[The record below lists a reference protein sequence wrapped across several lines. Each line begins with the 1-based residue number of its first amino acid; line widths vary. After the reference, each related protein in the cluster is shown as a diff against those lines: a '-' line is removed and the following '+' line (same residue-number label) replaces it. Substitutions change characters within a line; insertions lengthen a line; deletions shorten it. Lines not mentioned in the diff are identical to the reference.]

1 MLATRFT
8 KFFVNLAILFI
19 ACSTTFAADHG
30 SVGEVI
36 FDSDDLEKLVD
47 RDTHIEILAKG
58 FTWTEGPVWVGG
70 DSPDAYLLFSDIP
83 RNIVFRW
90 QPNSGITTYMSPSGY
105 TGVDYYGLEPGSN
118 GLTLDSSGR
127 LTMCEH
133 GDRRISVLT
142 RRGGKRTLVDQFEG
156 KRLNSP
162 NDLTFDQAGNLY
174 FTDPPY
180 GLPNRFDDP
189 RRELDFCGVYRLRPN
204 GDLELLTK
212 QLDRP
217 NGIGLSPDHQTLYVA
232 QSDPANPIWMA
243 FPLTDEGVGKGRIL
257 MDAKKYMSQHPG
269 LPDGLC
275 VHSNGWIL
283 ASGPGGIYVIN
294 PSDDPLVGRFVIGG
308 RVSNCTLTPDEKFL
322 YITADDKLCRVRL
335 K

>member
-1 MLATRFT
+1 MLSNRLPKSCVVLLVFLVLCEFSVAGE
-8 KFFVNLAILFI
+8 
-19 ACSTTFAADHG
+19 HG
-30 SVGEVI
+30 SVGEIV
-36 FDSDDLEKLVD
+36 FDSNELETVVD
-47 RDTHIEILAKG
+47 RDTHIEVLSKG

-83 RNIVFRW
+83 RNTIFRW
-90 QPNSGITTYMSPSGY
+90 HPDSGVTTYMNPSGY
-105 TGVDYYGLEPGSN
+105 TGVEYYGLEPGSN

-133 GDRRISVLT
+133 GDRRISFLSKL
-142 RRGGKRTLVDQFEG
+142 GGKRTLVDQFDG

-162 NDLTFDQAGNLY
+162 NDLTFDDDGNLY

-189 RRELDFCGVYRLRPN
+189 RRELDFCGVYRLRPS
-204 GDLELLTK
+204 GELQLLTK

-217 NGIGLSPDHQTLYVA
+217 NGIGLSPDGQTLYVA
-232 QSDPANPIWMA
+232 QSDPSNPIWMA
-243 FPLTDEGVGKGRIL
+243 FDLSEEGVGPGKVL
-257 MDAKKYMSQHPG
+257 MNASEFMNQHPG
-269 LPDGLC
+269 LPDGLD
-275 VHSNGWIL
+275 VHSNGWIF

-294 PSDDPLVGRFVIGG
+294 PSNSSLVGRFVIGG
-308 RVSNCTLTPDEKFL
+308 RVSNCTLTPDQKFL